1 MRNLIKL
8 ISLYNYSITF
18 YLLLLISSY
27 FLITENFVLKTKYF
41 NSSNYIAGSVF
52 SAQSRVSEYFLLKKK
67 NTLLEAE
74 NKKLKESLTN
84 IRSINNFIENKQY
97 NFIDAEIINNSI
109 RKKNNYITINKGT
122 KHGIKEGM
130 GVISNLGIVGK
141 VKYVSDNFATI
152 ISLLNNSYFV
162 SSLVK
167 NSNTL
172 SSVTWNGND
181 PKILDLL
188 YVPKHIDIQKG
199 DSVITSSFDTIF
211 PKGIL
216 IGEIVSINKDTN
228 SNFYDIDIMSSQNF
242 YNLSMVYVVDNI
254 LYKEKKA
261 LESDTDEK

>member
-1 MRNLIKL
+1 MV
-8 ISLYNYSITF
+8 Y
-18 YLLLLISSY
+18 
-27 FLITENFVLKTKYF
+27 
-41 NSSNYIAGSVF
+41 
-52 SAQSRVSEYFLLKKK
+52 
-67 NTLLEAE
+67 
-74 NKKLKESLTN
+74 
-84 IRSINNFIENKQY
+84 
-97 NFIDAEIINNSI
+97 
-109 RKKNNYITINKGT
+109 
-122 KHGIKEGM
+122 H
-130 GVISNLGIVGK
+130 
-141 VKYVSDNFATI
+141 DNFATI

-172 SSVTWNGND
+172 SSVNWNGND
-181 PKILDLL
+181 PKILNLL

-254 LYKEKKA
+254 LYQEKKA